1 MSMVDTT
8 SEFEFEFEDALN
20 VHLNSMPLLGLA
32 TMAQWSSTDSPRA
45 AGTMAGG
52 GTEVFEFLFL
62 FLLALLLLPSAGGG
76 GEVEAQEG
84 TAVEVIFF
92 SFFFSFLGDLGGGG
106 LGTLVLVGSTRV
118 CRCL

>member
-32 TMAQWSSTDSPRA
+32 AMEQWSSTDSPRA

-52 GTEVFEFLFL
+52 GTEAFEFLFL
-62 FLLALLLLPSAGGG
+62 FLLAFLLLPSAGGG

-84 TAVEVIFF
+84 TAVEVF
-92 SFFFSFLGDLGGGG
+92 FFFSFLRDLGGGG

>member
-20 VHLNSMPLLGLA
+20 VHLNSIPLLGLA
-32 TMAQWSSTDSPRA
+32 AMAQWSSTDSPKA

-62 FLLALLLLPSAGGG
+62 FLLAFLLLPSAGGG

-84 TAVEVIFF
+84 TAVEVF
-92 SFFFSFLGDLGGGG
+92 FFFSF
-106 LGTLVLVGSTRV
+106 
-118 CRCL
+118 